1 MFIKGLFHIFPRRGG
16 RGSKKPN
23 FIPRNK
29 CMSPFGNSFHG
40 DGTPAA
46 ESAETE
52 PARYL
57 DNHDRANN
65 PLMFFKD
72 KQTTFPRLCK
82 IVPQIMCAPGSTAA
96 VERVFSVAGYILSP
110 KRMSLSDENFEN
122 QLFSNLNCNV
132 FQVRSNKLKLQL
144 NDSFVINS
152 GN

>member
-1 MFIKGLFHIFPRRGG
+1 MNVVPKPLQSEQTSLQSSLFD
-16 RGSKKPN
+16 
-23 FIPRNK
+23 
-29 CMSPFGNSFHG
+29 FGNRFHG
-40 DGTPAA
+40 HGTPAA

-52 PARYL
+52 LARYL
-57 DNHDRANN
+57 DNRDRANN

-122 QLFSNLNCNV
+122 QLFSNLNRNV
-132 FQVRSNKLKLQL
+132 FQVRSNKLKL
-144 NDSFVINS
+144 
-152 GN
+152 

>member
-1 MFIKGLFHIFPRRGG
+1 MNVVPKPLQSERTSLQSSLF
-16 RGSKKPN
+16 N
-23 FIPRNK
+23 FD
-29 CMSPFGNSFHG
+29 NSFHG

-52 PARYL
+52 LARYL
-57 DNHDRANN
+57 DNRDRANN
-65 PLMFFKD
+65 PLMIFKE

-122 QLFSNLNCNV
+122 QLFSNLNSNI
-132 FQVRSNKLKLQL
+132 FQVRSNKLKL
-144 NDSFVINS
+144 
-152 GN
+152 